1 MAACALDDV
10 SVIVPTKDERAHL
23 PAFLSSLPAAV
34 ELVVVDASRDGTDR
48 LAEELRPS
56 RTRVIRSSCGI
67 AAARQIG
74 ARAARGRVLL
84 FSDVDVRFEPGYW
97 DALPRVLDAEA
108 FYGPKRTTADYA
120 RYGRV
125 FEAAQSV
132 LHRLGVPAASGSNMA
147 VRRDVFDAVG
157 GFRQDLPVNEDTELM
172 MRVARRGYRVLWRPE
187 LAVRSLDDRRL
198 RAGVVFKSAH
208 SLTRGLLLL
217 ADHRLGL
224 PRRWL
229 AHDWGYWRR
238 GRAGLARPLPPEAR

>member
-1 MAACALDDV
+1 MGEPLDDV

-23 PAFLSSLPAAV
+23 PAFLASLPAAV

-48 LAEELRPS
+48 LAAELRPA
-56 RTRVIRSSCGI
+56 RTRVIRSPCGI

-97 DALPRVLDAEA
+97 DALPPVLHADA
-108 FYGPKRTTADYA
+108 FYGPKLTTDAYP
-120 RYGRV
+120 RYGRAFV
-125 FEAAQSV
+125 AAQEL

-157 GFRQDLPVNEDTELM
+157 GFREDLPVNEDTELM
-172 MRVARRGYRVLWRPE
+172 MRVAQRGFRVLWRRE

-198 RAGVVFKSAH
+198 RAGVAFKSVH
-208 SLTRGLLLL
+208 SLTRGLLLFVDQRL
-217 ADHRLGL
+217 AV
-224 PRRWL
+224 PRRFV

-238 GRAGLARPLPPEAR
+238 GRPPLATPPSPEAP

>member
-1 MAACALDDV
+1 MAARLCDV
-10 SVIVPTKDERAHL
+10 SLIVPTKDERDHL
-23 PAFLSSLPAAV
+23 PAFLASVPDAV
-34 ELVVVDASRDGTDR
+34 ELVIVDASRDGTDV
-48 LAEELRPS
+48 LAEELRPA
-56 RTRVIRSSCGI
+56 RTRVIRSPSGI
-67 AAARQIG
+67 AGARQIG
-74 ARAARGRVLL
+74 ARSAAGRVLL
-84 FSDVDVRFEPGYW
+84 FSDVDVAFEPGYW
-97 DALPRVLDAEA
+97 DALPAVLGADA
-108 FYGPKRTTADYA
+108 FYGPKRTTAAYP
-120 RYGRV
+120 RYGRAFV
-125 FEAAQSV
+125 TAQGL
-132 LHRLGVPAASGSNMA
+132 LHRLGIPAASGSNMA

-217 ADHRLGL
+217 AEHRLGL

-238 GRAGLARPLPPEAR
+238 GRARPLPPGAR